1 MRRSK
6 IFFLKKLFV
15 VIIMFSEA
23 TRFRSILEAIAA
35 RIKDCKDSSE
45 LEEALWHLIKS
56 WEHIS
61 RNVMKLCDGLSKMG
75 DEAPPYF
82 R

>member
-1 MRRSK
+1 
-6 IFFLKKLFV
+6 
-15 VIIMFSEA
+15 MFSEA
-23 TRFRSILEAIAA
+23 TRLWSILEAIAA
-35 RIKDCKDSSE
+35 RIEDCKDSIE
-45 LEEALWHLIKS
+45 LEEAFWHLIKN

-61 RNVMKLCDGLSKMG
+61 RNVLKLCDGLSKMG